1 VLKAIEKEREAGRVG
16 SSLQAGVEIQVGGDR
31 AAALQSLNDD
41 LRFVMITSVARLVV
55 RNDNDPQSAAQIR
68 VWAVEDPKCGRCWH
82 LRPDV
87 GSHAAHP
94 TLCGRCVEN
103 LRKP

>member
-1 VLKAIEKEREAGRVG
+1 LKAIEKEREAGRVG
-16 SSLQAGVEIQVGGDR
+16 SSLQAGVEIRVGGER
-31 AAALQSLNDD
+31 AAALESLQDD

-55 RNDNDPQSAAQIR
+55 LAENDPQAAAEIR
-68 VWAVEDPKCGRCWH
+68 VWPVEDPKCGRCWH

-94 TLCGRCVEN
+94 TLCGRCIEN
-103 LRKP
+103 LQDA